1 MRLRLAAALA
11 LSMSVMSAPVLAA
24 DTVYVIR
31 HLQKAT
37 GDDPPL
43 TAEGAAAAQKLS
55 NLLAK
60 KKVTAIYA
68 TQTKRATQTAEP
80 LAKRLHLSI
89 QTYDPKDPAALAAKV
104 AKQKGAALIVG
115 HSNTVPDLV
124 AKVGGKQP
132 APLDEKTDYGT
143 VFVVRAGSSDV
154 QQIQLQASAR
164 K

>member
-11 LSMSVMSAPVLAA
+11 LSMSVMSAPVLSA

-43 TAEGAAAAQKLS
+43 TAEGAAGAQKLS
-55 NLLAK
+55 ELLAK
-60 KKVTAIYA
+60 KKVRAIYA
-68 TQTKRATQTAEP
+68 TQTKRAMQTAEP
-80 LAKRLHLSI
+80 LAKRLHLAI
-89 QTYDPKDPAALAAKV
+89 QAYDPKDPAALAGRV
-104 AKQKGAALIVG
+104 AKQKGAVLIVG

-132 APLDEKTDYGT
+132 APLADTDYGT

-154 QQIQLQASAR
+154 QQIQLQAPAR

>member
-11 LSMSVMSAPVLAA
+11 LSVISAPVLAA

-43 TAEGAAAAQKLS
+43 TAEGAAGAQKLS

-60 KKVTAIYA
+60 KKVTAIFA
-68 TQTKRATQTAEP
+68 TQTKRAMQTAEP
-80 LAKRLHLSI
+80 LAKRLHLKI
-89 QTYDPKDPAALAAKV
+89 QAYDPKDPAALVDKV
-104 AKQKGAALIVG
+104 AMVKGAALVVG
-115 HSNTVPDLV
+115 HSNTVPELV
-124 AKVGGKQP
+124 AKFGGKQP
-132 APLDEKTDYGT
+132 APLSDTDYGT

-154 QQIQLQASAR
+154 QQIQLQAPA
-164 K
+164 KK

>member
-11 LSMSVMSAPVLAA
+11 LSIGVMSAPVVAA

-43 TAEGAAAAQKLS
+43 TAEGAAGAQKLS
-55 NLLAK
+55 DLLAM

-68 TQTKRATQTAEP
+68 TQTKRAMQTAEP
-80 LAKRLHLSI
+80 LAKRLYLAI
-89 QTYDPKDPAALAAKV
+89 QAYDPRDPAALTEKV
-104 AKQKGAALIVG
+104 AKQKGSVLVVG
-115 HSNTVPDLV
+115 HSNTVPELV

-132 APLDEKTDYGT
+132 APLADTDYGT

-154 QQIQLQASAR
+154 QQIQLQAPAR

>member
-11 LSMSVMSAPVLAA
+11 LSVISTSVIAA
-24 DTVYVIR
+24 DRVYVIR

-43 TAEGAAAAQKLS
+43 TAEGSAGAQKLS
-55 NLLAK
+55 DLLAK
-60 KKVTAIYA
+60 KKVAAIYA
-68 TQTKRATQTAEP
+68 TQTKRAMQTAEP
-80 LAKRLHLSI
+80 LAKRLHLTI
-89 QTYDPKDPAALAAKV
+89 QAYDPKDPAALAEKV

-115 HSNTVPDLV
+115 HSNTVPELV

-132 APLDEKTDYGT
+132 APLADTDYGS

-154 QQIQLQASAR
+154 QQIQLQAQAR
-164 K
+164 R